1 MPSSDVVVVGA
12 GLAGLTAAISL
23 ADAGATVEVI
33 ARGHA
38 ATHWTAGSLDV
49 AAPAGSE
56 TAADGLKR
64 LRARRGHPYELLGKD
79 ARASVEWL
87 RGVLEAEGLT
97 YAGDLDAPLRTV
109 PTAIG
114 ATRRVSLV
122 PAAQAAALDPWSSGE
137 RLVICGPA
145 GFKDFWPA
153 TIATSLARPAVWGRG
168 AGGASPPG
176 RVEAVVAE
184 LPGLAGRRNLN
195 ALHLARLFDDP
206 AWREEA
212 FGLIARAVE
221 GRGGR
226 GGGPGRIALP
236 AVLGLADHAG
246 ALADARRL
254 LPLAPF
260 EVPLV
265 PPSIPGL
272 RLYQAL
278 RSALRRRGG
287 RISVGEEVLR
297 IDRDGA
303 RVTAVAVASA
313 ARELLHRTGGL
324 VLASGGI
331 AGGGLIGTADG
342 ALVEPLLG
350 LPVEAPAMGEW
361 LAADPFDPAGHPLE
375 AAGIRTDDRLRP
387 VDARGRVAF
396 ENVAVAGSMLAGQHY
411 LTERCGDGVA
421 VASGR
426 RAAAALAGKRDAVT
440 SAAPGRERPRR
451 QKAGAAR

>member
-1 MPSSDVVVVGA
+1 MPSCDVVVVGA
-12 GLAGLTAAISL
+12 GLAGLTAAISV
-23 ADAGATVEVI
+23 ADSGATVEVI

-38 ATHWTAGSLDV
+38 ATHWTAGGLDV
-49 AAPAGSE
+49 AAPMRSV

-64 LRARRGHPYELLGKD
+64 LSARRGHPYELLGTD
-79 ARASVEWL
+79 VRPSIEWL
-87 RGVLEAEGLT
+87 RGVLAAEGLT
-97 YAGDLDAPLRTV
+97 YAGDLDGPLRTV

-122 PAAQAAALDPWSSGE
+122 PTGQGAALDPWSPDE
-137 RLVICGPA
+137 RLVVCGPM

-153 TIATSLARPAVWGRG
+153 TIAKSLARPAVWG
-168 AGGASPPG
+168 AGSAPG
-176 RVEAVVAE
+176 RVEGVGVD

-195 ALHLARLFDDP
+195 ALHLARMFDDP

-212 FGLIARAVE
+212 FTLIARALQAS
-221 GRGGR
+221 GT
-226 GGGPGRIALP
+226 GPGRIALP
-236 AVLGLADHAG
+236 AVLGLTDHAG
-246 ALADARRL
+246 ALDDAIRL
-254 LPLAPF
+254 LPLTPF

-272 RLYQAL
+272 RLFQAL
-278 RSALRRRGG
+278 RYALRRRGG

-297 IDRDGA
+297 IDREGR

-313 ARELLHRTGGL
+313 ARERLYRTGGL
-324 VLASGGI
+324 VLATGGI

-342 ALVEPLLG
+342 TLVEPLLG
-350 LPVEAPAMGEW
+350 LPVAAPAMGEW

-387 VDARGRVAF
+387 VDARGTVAF
-396 ENVAVAGSMLAGQHY
+396 DNVAVVGSMLAGQRY

-426 RAAAALAGKRDAVT
+426 RAALVLGAATGAATGVSAGAE
-440 SAAPGRERPRR
+440 AGRRTRGR
-451 QKAGAAR
+451 QKAGATR

>member
-1 MPSSDVVVVGA
+1 VPSSDVVVVGA
-12 GLAGLTAAISL
+12 GLAGLTASISL
-23 ADAGATVEVI
+23 ADDGASVEVV

-38 ATHWTAGSLDV
+38 ATHWTAGGLDV
-49 AAPAGSE
+49 AAPRGSG
-56 TAADGLKR
+56 TAADGVKR
-64 LRARRGHPYELLGKD
+64 LGARRGHPYELLAKD
-79 ARASVEWL
+79 VRPSIEWL

-122 PAAQAAALDPWSSGE
+122 PAAQAAALDPWSTEE
-137 RLVICGPA
+137 RLVVCGPA

-153 TIATSLARPAVWGRG
+153 TIATSLARRAIWGRG
-168 AGGASPPG
+168 EGGGSPPG
-176 RVEAVVAE
+176 RVEAVLVE

-195 ALHLARLFDDP
+195 ALHLARMFDDP
-206 AWREEA
+206 TWREEA
-212 FGLIARAVE
+212 FALIARAVQ
-221 GRGGR
+221 GRGT
-226 GGGPGRIALP
+226 GPGRIALP
-236 AVLGLADHAG
+236 AILGLTDHAG
-246 ALADARRL
+246 ALDDARRL

-272 RLYQAL
+272 RLYEAL

-297 IDRDGA
+297 IDREG
-303 RVTAVAVASA
+303 RHVRAVAVASA
-313 ARELLHRTGGL
+313 ARERLFRTGGL
-324 VLASGGI
+324 VLATGGI
-331 AGGGLIGTADG
+331 AGGGLIGTANG
-342 ALVEPLLG
+342 TLVEPLLG
-350 LPVEAPAMGEW
+350 LPVEAPVMGEW
-361 LAADPFDPAGHPLE
+361 LADDPFDPAGHPLE
-375 AAGIRTDDRLRP
+375 SAGIRTDHRLRP
-387 VDARGRVAF
+387 VDTRGRVVF
-396 ENVAVAGSMLAGQHY
+396 ENVAVAGSMLAGQRY

-426 RAAAALAGKRDAVT
+426 RAAATLAKTGEGAEGGGALSQDPR
-440 SAAPGRERPRR
+440 RR